1 MKNAHNNLVFST
13 SRKQKSVVIPGI
25 DAMRQSFQTAP
36 ELTMIQLL
44 TTDSLTSER
53 VAAAY
58 LLLAE
63 KTDVAF
69 RSEFVMKLL
78 QMQPVDQVLEIFL
91 ALKKNRVNR
100 SFVTRTTLKYLWTC
114 PWFEELIAVKPGV
127 IRAIIEHV
135 LGRNTARGAV
145 AALVENPA
153 DAQAV
158 KTLTWGY
165 MPNQERAVD
174 CILTLYGY
182 KKQTKIQLTG
192 RRATRLHYP
201 TWHEETF
208 KTLISATPEQKTV
221 KVTTRG
227 PISAALYQIYQGA
240 QGPEYDKAIQEA
252 VQKCA
257 GRIVR
262 TAKRVALVQDLS
274 GSTRGTGEREY
285 GCVTQ
290 NLAFQYVLE
299 KVCNLSVFPVGGR
312 DSDGTIHNPPQPN
325 GETDLASALID
336 ALSVKPD
343 MVLIVSDGYENFL
356 DGDLDWVLQALPE
369 EYASIPTTFIHSKF
383 TPKDSL
389 EKRRPTTRLPEL
401 EFWHENDFQN
411 ICASLFKN
419 AQVAPDESEREE
431 QRTFLKAL
439 LC

>member
-1 MKNAHNNLVFST
+1 MKNARINLVFST
-13 SRKQKSVVIPGI
+13 SRKQKTVMIPGL
-25 DAMRQSFQTAP
+25 DALRLSFQQAP
-36 ELTMIQLL
+36 ESTMIQLL
-44 TTDSLTSER
+44 TTAALVSER
-53 VAAAY
+53 VAASY
-58 LLLAE
+58 LFLAE
-63 KTDVAF
+63 NFGVAL
-69 RSEFVMKLL
+69 RSEFVMTLL

-100 SFVTRTTLKYLWTC
+100 SFVTRTVLKYLWTC
-114 PWFEELIAVKPGV
+114 PWIEEVIAVKPGV
-127 IRAIIEHV
+127 IRAILEHV

-145 AALVENPA
+145 AAILRNFT
-153 DAQAV
+153 DAVAI
-158 KTLTWGY
+158 KTLTGGY
-165 MPNQERAVD
+165 MPNQERAVA

-182 KKQTKIQLTG
+182 RKQTQILLTG

-208 KTLISATPEQKTV
+208 RKLIAATPEQKTV

-240 QGPEYDKAIQEA
+240 QGPEYDQAVEEA

-257 GRIVR
+257 GRIAR
-262 TAKRVALVQDLS
+262 TAQRVALVQDLS
-274 GSTRGTGEREY
+274 GSTRGSGEREY

-299 KVCNLSVFPVGGR
+299 KVCDLSVFPVGGR
-312 DSDGTIHNPPQPN
+312 DENGAFQNPPQPN
-325 GETDLASALID
+325 GETDLAGALID
-336 ALSVKPD
+336 ALETKPD

-356 DGDLDWVLQALPE
+356 DGDLDWVLQTLPE
-369 EYASIPTTFIHSKF
+369 EYASIPMTFIHSKF

-419 AQVAPDESEREE
+419 AQIVPDDSEREE
-431 QRTFLKAL
+431 QRAFLKAL